1 VTGRK
6 ISRSSERRHKSR
18 EQLVRALYQWQL
30 AETPL
35 EALIAQFTASGHRRL
50 DNEHFAHVLR
60 YVLSSAEELD
70 AMIAK
75 HAVRSLD
82 QLDAIGRAVLLV
94 ALAELSVC
102 DDVPRKVAINEAV
115 ELARRYGATDSY
127 KFVNAVLD
135 KAARELRTD
144 AQ

>member
-1 VTGRK
+1 M
-6 ISRSSERRHKSR
+6 
-18 EQLVRALYQWQL
+18 RALYQWQL
-30 AETPL
+30 ADTPL

-50 DNEHFAHVLR
+50 DKEHFALVLS
-60 YVLSSAEELD
+60 YVLDSTEQLD
-70 AMIAK
+70 AMIEK

-82 QLDAIGRAVLLV
+82 QLDAIGRSVLLV

-135 KAARELRTD
+135 KAARELRADT
-144 AQ
+144 Q